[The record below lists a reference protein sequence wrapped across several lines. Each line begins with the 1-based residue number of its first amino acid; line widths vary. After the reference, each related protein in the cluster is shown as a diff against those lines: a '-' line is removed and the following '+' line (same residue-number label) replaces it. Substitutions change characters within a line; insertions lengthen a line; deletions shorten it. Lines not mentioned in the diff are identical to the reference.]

1 MKFQQRLP
9 QNLKETVLFMAIISV
24 ISVNLIAP
32 IITGLEV
39 GFSLNHWAMVLH
51 QLPLLWVSVIILVVV
66 TQQPA
71 SKMASYFLDQNASFR
86 STMMITAM
94 CNVFLMSL
102 VLTILGTWIGTGSVT
117 LDPVV
122 HFFAKWPRN
131 YTIALVVEAFIAQ
144 PIARSAM
151 AWLHRGVVTEG
162 SRLS

>member
-1 MKFQQRLP
+1 
-9 QNLKETVLFMAIISV
+9 MAIISL

-32 IITGLEV
+32 VITVLEV
-39 GFSLNHWAMVLH
+39 GFSLSHWEMVFH
-51 QLPLLWVSVIILVVV
+51 QLPLLWISVIILVVL

-71 SKMASYFLDQNASFR
+71 NKLASYFLGENASFR
-86 STMMITAM
+86 SAMLITAM

-102 VLTILGTWIGTGSVT
+102 VLTILGTWIGTSSVT
-117 LDPVV
+117 LDPII

-151 AWLHRGVVTEG
+151 AWLHRGQVTTP
-162 SRLS
+162 SQLS